1 MQRKKPF
8 GLQPKGFSFPL
19 LLLPLQKFNEM
30 MMTTIVINIKDKA
43 KAKHIRDAVK
53 LLKGVSQAEVASDE
67 FMENI
72 SMLKAC
78 KAARNTSFV
87 AESDILEALK

>member
-1 MQRKKPF
+1 
-8 GLQPKGFSFPL
+8 
-19 LLLPLQKFNEM
+19 M
-30 MMTTIVINIKDKA
+30 MMTTIVINIKDKT
-43 KAKHIRDAVK
+43 KAKHILDAVK

-87 AESDILEALK
+87 AESEILEALK

>member
-1 MQRKKPF
+1 
-8 GLQPKGFSFPL
+8 
-19 LLLPLQKFNEM
+19 
-30 MMTTIVINIKDKA
+30 MTTIVINIKDKA
-43 KAKHIRDAVK
+43 KAKNILEAVK
-53 LLKGVSQAEVASDE
+53 LLKGVNLAEVASDE

-87 AESDILEALK
+87 AESEILEALK

>member
-1 MQRKKPF
+1 
-8 GLQPKGFSFPL
+8 
-19 LLLPLQKFNEM
+19 
-30 MMTTIVINIKDKA
+30 MTTIVINIKDKA
-43 KAKHIRDAVK
+43 KAKHILDAVK
-53 LLKGVSQAEVASDE
+53 LLKGVSRAEVASDE

-87 AESDILEALK
+87 AESEILGALK

>member
-1 MQRKKPF
+1 
-8 GLQPKGFSFPL
+8 LQPKGFSFPL
-19 LLLPLQKFNEM
+19 LLLHLQKFNEM
-30 MMTTIVINIKDKA
+30 MMTTIVINIKDKT
-43 KAKHIRDAVK
+43 KAKHILDAVK

-87 AESDILEALK
+87 AESEILEALK